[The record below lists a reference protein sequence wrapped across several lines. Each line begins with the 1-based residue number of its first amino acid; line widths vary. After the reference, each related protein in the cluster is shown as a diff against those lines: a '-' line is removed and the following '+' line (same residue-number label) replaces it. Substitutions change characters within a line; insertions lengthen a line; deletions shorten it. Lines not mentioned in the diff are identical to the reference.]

1 MTDILPSPHS
11 AQTPLQV
18 LNSPNIDK
26 SNSSLN
32 PNKGESFSTTNDN
45 VIIKSDDSCSQQHP
59 RYESFVMTG
68 DKILKL
74 NSNTTMEFPKGGM
87 SRIPKREIPRKL
99 SGRQI
104 SAPTF
109 TKTIEKEQENDY
121 LNNSDICS
129 YKSTVVNDKILGDSN
144 QENLEQDKMKVD
156 TTVDTFSKEE
166 TTTTLN
172 TNIKTNEE
180 DNSISECITAP
191 VLSTKIDNLVMT
203 NKGPLDEKTKY
214 PSFIIPRNDL
224 IDYDSP
230 SHDNNSTNVRS
241 HSSNTFNR
249 ADSQKLGSTLSE
261 PFSTMTVGDII
272 TDKEYDRGQIREE
285 ALKLY
290 NMNGFNGK
298 EVMNEILKLDN
309 KHAKITHEFLNL
321 FYLTGVRIDAALRE
335 FLKHVTLHGEPTA
348 VSDVIMLFA
357 SRYFITNP
365 TLYKNV
371 DDVHYLICALL
382 LLNTDLHNPNV
393 SSKMSCREFINNV
406 THMKSNYDRNLLKV
420 LYSSIHKEPL
430 SSKITQ
436 EETKKLNEEK
446 TFKKQSSFR
455 RSVLRK
461 KSERMALVMPQKE
474 QVDYK
479 HGFIYRKC
487 LFDSEEKKTP
497 FGRRKWELLYGTV
510 KGLTLYLHKDED
522 GFKKNNCEVFRNCIL
537 LHHSIAEVANDYK
550 KKNNVFR
557 IKTARGGEYLLQTT
571 SNEEMQGWINAINYV
586 AAAFSAPTM
595 PAPASSLSAP
605 FHKPLMPDIVTTYS
619 IPEQLKLHKE
629 KVREM
634 SDCVTRI
641 RQNAP
646 STRAKKNDVIKY
658 FHKERYFENER
669 QRYATYAMILEEKL
683 STLQSSDLLSVGSRR
698 NLNSVI
704 RQSFPTNSS
713 LLPVDTPSR
722 STTCMP
728 STNNI
733 PTESVTS
740 KQSVYQ

>member
-18 LNSPNIDK
+18 LNSSIIDK
-26 SNSSLN
+26 SSPSQIT
-32 PNKGESFSTTNDN
+32 K
-45 VIIKSDDSCSQQHP
+45 KDDSSILHTP
-59 RYESFVMTG
+59 KYESFVMTG

-74 NSNTTMEFPKGGM
+74 NSNRTPAFSKSGI
-87 SRIPKREIPRKL
+87 SRIPRKDKQQGL
-99 SGRQI
+99 PGRQI
-104 SAPTF
+104 SAPVF
-109 TKTIEKEQENDY
+109 SKTNDKEQENNY
-121 LNNSDICS
+121 LNNSDVGT
-129 YKSTVVNDKILGDSN
+129 YMSTVNDKILEDSN
-144 QENLEQDKMKVD
+144 QENLVHDNMKHDKV
-156 TTVDTFSKEE
+156 TNN
-166 TTTTLN
+166 TLN
-172 TNIKTNEE
+172 KDEQIIVSMDKKINEE
-180 DNSISECITAP
+180 DISISECITAP
-191 VLSTKIDNLVMT
+191 VISTIVDNST
-203 NKGPLDEKTKY
+203 NNRGPFDEKTKY
-214 PSFIIPRNDL
+214 PSFIIPRSDL

-230 SHDNNSTNVRS
+230 SHDNNSTDVRS
-241 HSSNTFNR
+241 HSSYTFNR
-249 ADSQKLGSTLSE
+249 TDSQKLGSTQSE

-272 TDKEYDRGQIREE
+272 NEKDYDRGQIREK
-285 ALKLY
+285 ALNLY
-290 NMNGFNGK
+290 NLNGYNGK

-309 KHAKITHEFLNL
+309 QHAKTTHEFLNL

-382 LLNTDLHNPNV
+382 LLNTDLHNPNITN
-393 SSKMSCREFINNV
+393 KMSCREFINNV
-406 THMKSNYDRNLLKV
+406 THQKNDYDRNLLKV
-420 LYSSIHKEPL
+420 LYSSISKEPL
-430 SSKITQ
+430 SNNTSL
-436 EETKKLNEEK
+436 ENVKKVNDDKLLK
-446 TFKKQSSFR
+446 RQSSFR
-455 RSVLRK
+455 KSLLRK
-461 KSERMALVMPQKE
+461 KSERIALIMPQKE

-522 GFKKNNCEVFRNCIL
+522 GFKKNNCEVFKNCIL

-571 SNEEMQGWINAINYV
+571 SVDEMSSWINAINYV

-595 PAPASSLSAP
+595 PAPVSSLSAP
-605 FHKPLMPDIVTTYS
+605 FQKPKMPDIVTTYS

-634 SDCVTRI
+634 SDCVSRI
-641 RQNAP
+641 RQDAP
-646 STRAKKNDVIKY
+646 STRAKKSDVIKY
-658 FHKERYFENER
+658 FYKERYFENER
-669 QRYATYAMILEEKL
+669 QRYATYATILEEKL

-704 RQSFPTNSS
+704 RQSFPTTSS
-713 LLPVDTPSR
+713 IIPLDTTSH
-722 STTCMP
+722 STTYMP

-733 PTESVTS
+733 QAESLTS

>member
-11 AQTPLQV
+11 TQTPLQV
-18 LNSPNIDK
+18 LNSSIIDK
-26 SNSSLN
+26 SSPSQIT
-32 PNKGESFSTTNDN
+32 NKGDSFSTTNDN
-45 VIIKSDDSCSQQHP
+45 VISQSDDSCILHTP
-59 RYESFVMTG
+59 KYESFVMTG

-74 NSNTTMEFPKGGM
+74 NSNTTLALPKAGT
-87 SRIPKREIPRKL
+87 SRIPRKDKQNSL

-109 TKTIEKEQENDY
+109 SKTIDKEQENSH
-121 LNNSDICS
+121 LNNSDVGS
-129 YKSTVVNDKILGDSN
+129 YMLTGNDKVLGDNN
-144 QENLEQDKMKVD
+144 QENVVQDKMKHD
-156 TTVDTFSKEE
+156 SDMNTFDKEE
-166 TTTTLN
+166 SKTVF
-172 TNIKTNEE
+172 TNKKIVEE
-180 DNSISECITAP
+180 DTSISECITAP
-191 VLSTKIDNLVMT
+191 VLTTKIDNSIN

-230 SHDNNSTNVRS
+230 SHDNNSTDVRS
-241 HSSNTFNR
+241 HSSYAFNR
-249 ADSQKLGSTLSE
+249 TDSQKLGSTQSE
-261 PFSTMTVGDII
+261 PFSAMTVGDII
-272 TDKEYDRGQIREE
+272 NDKDYDRGQIREK
-285 ALKLY
+285 ALNLY
-290 NMNGFNGK
+290 NLNGYTGK

-309 KHAKITHEFLNL
+309 QHAKITHEFLNL

-371 DDVHYLICALL
+371 DDVHYLICSLL
-382 LLNTDLHNPNV
+382 LLNTDLHNPNI
-393 SSKMSCREFINNV
+393 SNKMSCREFINNV
-406 THMKSNYDRNLLKV
+406 THMKDDYDRNLLKV
-420 LYSSIHKEPL
+420 LYSSVSKEPL
-430 SSKITQ
+430 SNNSSVGEI
-436 EETKKLNEEK
+436 KKSNFDKPLK
-446 TFKKQSSFR
+446 RQTSFR
-455 RSVLRK
+455 KSLLRK
-461 KSERMALVMPQKE
+461 KSEKMALIMPQKE

-479 HGFIYRKC
+479 HGYIYRKC
-487 LFDSEEKKTP
+487 IFDSEEKRTP

-522 GFKKNNCEVFRNCIL
+522 GFKKNNCEVFKNCIL

-571 SNEEMQGWINAINYV
+571 SVDEMTSWINAINYV

-595 PAPASSLSAP
+595 PAPVSSLSAP
-605 FHKPLMPDIVTTYS
+605 FQKPRMPNSVTIHS
-619 IPEQLKLHKE
+619 IPDQLKLHKE

-641 RQNAP
+641 RQDAP

-658 FHKERYFENER
+658 FYKERYFENER
-669 QRYATYAMILEEKL
+669 QRYATYATILEDKL

-713 LLPVDTPSR
+713 VLPIDTPSR
-722 STTCMP
+722 STTYIP

-740 KQSVYQ
+740 KQSIY